1 MKHTAAF
8 SNLGGFL
15 NDIQKKKM
23 LARKTMNPQDA
34 MAVVEMERKNILD
47 LNILVGVDVSGS
59 INTSMFKSFMVQ
71 LQQIKG
77 MSRIKVIEI
86 GDRISAIYDFTNP
99 NQLTA
104 QPKRLNGGGGNG
116 EHIFFPTAKKL
127 KPDAILYMTDGY
139 CVPAQDPLI
148 PTGFILTAHGIMPY
162 DWGEYVG
169 RLPH

>member
-1 MKHTAAF
+1 MAKGNAF

-15 NDIQKKKM
+15 NEIQKKKM
-23 LARKTMNPQDA
+23 QARKSNNQHDM
-34 MAVVEMERKNILD
+34 MAAIEMERKNILD

-99 NQLTA
+99 HQLTT
-104 QPKRLNGGGGNG
+104 QPKRLGGGGGNG
-116 EHIFFPTAKKL
+116 ENIFFHTAAQL

-139 CVPAQDPLI
+139 CVPAQNPKI
-148 PTGFILTAHGIMPY
+148 PTGFILTANGVMPY
-162 DWGEYVG
+162 DWGEFVG